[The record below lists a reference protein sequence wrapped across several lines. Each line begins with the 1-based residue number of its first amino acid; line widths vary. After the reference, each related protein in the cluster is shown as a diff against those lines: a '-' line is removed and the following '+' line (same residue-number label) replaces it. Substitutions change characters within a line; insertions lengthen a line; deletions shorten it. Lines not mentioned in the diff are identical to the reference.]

1 MSEVANLHDRF
12 FKAVF
17 SREEEARNFLA
28 NYLPANVAQRLDLS
42 TLEIQK
48 DSFVDVELKT
58 FHSDLL
64 YRLKRTDGETAFVYI
79 VFEHKSKPEPLIA
92 FHLLRYMVKIWEA
105 WLKQETPGKLPRII
119 PLTLYHGVETWHVG
133 LRFQD
138 LFGGTGEDLAAYT
151 PDFSYALYNLKSY
164 DDHQLIGIASLRLA
178 LWALKHASEDRLY
191 EKLPE
196 IADLLTALAKTS
208 SGFEFLATVLRYIAV
223 QTEPAER
230 QVLIKTLKTTLSQKG
245 ENMKKSIYDI
255 IAEEGYEK
263 GIEKGIKKGL
273 KSLRESILDIAQ
285 TRFEQLPPIISRF
298 VNKCADEQHLRFL
311 LKQAA
316 VADSVEVLVHDIARL
331 RTSK

>member
-28 NYLPANVAQRLDLS
+28 NYLPANVVRHLDLS

-191 EKLPE
+191 QKLPE
-196 IADLLTALAKTS
+196 IADLLAALAKTS

-263 GIEKGIKKGL
+263 GIL
-273 KSLRESILDIAQ
+273 TTLRASVLDIARA
-285 TRFEQLPPIISRF
+285 RFEQLPPIISRF

-331 RTSK
+331 KNEQQPSH